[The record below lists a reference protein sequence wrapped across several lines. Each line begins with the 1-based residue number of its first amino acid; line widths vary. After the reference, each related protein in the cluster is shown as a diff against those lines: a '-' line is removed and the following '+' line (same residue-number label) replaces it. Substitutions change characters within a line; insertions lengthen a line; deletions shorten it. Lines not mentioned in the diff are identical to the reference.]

1 MSDAQDEADLNAP
14 PPPLFQEDFGVNGGI
29 LAPTS
34 IAELQQWIA
43 KEIAFWSWAPNVSV
57 GPHRNSFDLA
67 WRNLSNVQPPLNQGA
82 QFSAQGD
89 LEATKRA
96 ALQIASILRSVY
108 VTQRLPHSSTPWAHR
123 IEELRA
129 NPVIAHAYLY
139 ALMGDAPGQNT
150 AFGPATQEAWHGFL
164 LGLTERYGIVNS
176 LDPAVATQRTA
187 LDELR
192 EKASKL
198 LEEKKQTIEG
208 LERNYS
214 SVAEEISTQQAAQQ
228 GDFNELLTE
237 IKDAHETA
245 LKEHEEKLE
254 SVRKSFKEAMAL
266 RAPVD
271 YWRQKA
277 EKHARKSLVLARWM
291 FGGMVAL
298 ALAFLALTALVFS
311 SLNSGKP
318 DTWKI
323 AAPIL
328 VGVVAVWA
336 VRLIVRMYLSQ
347 AHLATDAEERVT
359 MVQTYLSLLEE
370 GKMPET
376 GDRQLVLTPLFRPAT
391 DGMVKEDGIP
401 HPVLEML
408 TKLNPRG

>member
-1 MSDAQDEADLNAP
+1 MSDAQDEADLSPP
-14 PPPLFQEDFGVNGGI
+14 PPPLFQEDFGVNGGV

-34 IAELQQWIA
+34 VAELQQWVSR
-43 KEIAFWSWAPNVSV
+43 EITFWGWAPNIGV

-67 WRNLSNVQPPLNQGA
+67 WRNLSNTQQPLNQAA
-82 QFSAQGD
+82 QLAAQGD
-89 LEATKRA
+89 IEATKRA
-96 ALQIASILRSVY
+96 VLQVASVLRTVY
-108 VTQRLPHSSTPWAHR
+108 TTQRLPHSSTPWAHR

-129 NPVIAHAYLY
+129 NPAVAHAYLY
-139 ALMGDAPGQNT
+139 ALMGDAPGQST
-150 AFGPATQEAWHGFL
+150 TFGPATQEAWRGFL
-164 LGLTERYGIVNS
+164 MGLTERYGIVNS
-176 LDPAVATQRTA
+176 LDPTVATQRIA
-187 LDELR
+187 LDEVR
-192 EKASKL
+192 EKASKM
-198 LEEKKQTIEG
+198 LEEKKQTIEE

-214 SVAEEISTQQAAQQ
+214 SVAAKISTQQAAQQ

-237 IKDAHETA
+237 AKGAHETA
-245 LKEHEEKLE
+245 LKEHQEKLDA
-254 SVRKSFKEAMAL
+254 VAKSFREKMAL
-266 RAPVD
+266 RSPVE
-271 YWRQKA
+271 YWQKKA
-277 EKHARKSLVLARWM
+277 EKHTRKAKALVYVM
-291 FGGMVAL
+291 FGGMAVL

-391 DGMVKEDGIP
+391 DWPATINLSGRRQ
-401 HPVLEML
+401 LS
-408 TKLNPRG
+408 